1 MIEEFELQAIPAED
15 EALRP
20 RVRAFL
26 DQHWRDVPAQVRAHS
41 WSGFDPGFSRALGAA
56 GFVGLTLPRAYGGA
70 GRSAFARFVVVEELL
85 ARGAPLAAHWI
96 ADRQSGPMIA
106 RYGTEQQRR
115 ELLPGICRGE
125 LYFCIGMSEPDSG
138 SDLASI
144 RTRATRVDGGWRL
157 SGRKIWTT
165 NAHRAHRMIALV
177 RSAPQRE
184 SRHAGLSQFVVDL
197 ALPGVSVRPI
207 ADLTGAEHFNEVSF
221 DDVRLGEDALIG
233 VEGEGWAQVNAEL
246 ALERSGPERVLSSIA
261 VFDELIAWLRGAARC
276 DRHALAQIG
285 AIHAEHIALRA
296 MSVAVTAMVARGG
309 NPLTAAAIVKD
320 LGTRVEQRIAE
331 VASRLVFADP
341 FDPPPAQL
349 LEALA
354 YTTQMAPTFS
364 LRGGTREIL
373 RSMIARAMGLR

>member
-1 MIEEFELQAIPAED
+1 MIEEFEPQAIPAED

-20 RVRAFL
+20 RIRAFL

-56 GFVGLTLPRAYGGA
+56 GFVGLTLPPAYGGA

-106 RYGTEQQRR
+106 RYGTERQRR

-207 ADLTGAEHFNEVSF
+207 ADLTGAEYRDIRDAAYIKNDARRLDAAEQPVVKRRHQRRALAARGDIRGAKVADRCYAGALR
-221 DDVRLGEDALIG
+221 DDVGIAYLQRVGARSVRLVPHGLPVTADGAYLGGLHAGQPQQLDCGVAKPLPDLAVERAEIRNGLIG
-233 VEGEGWAQVNAEL
+233 RRHDGFAQ
-246 ALERSGPERVLSSIA
+246 RV
-261 VFDELIAWLRGAARC
+261 
-276 DRHALAQIG
+276 AQRIG
-285 AIHAEHIALRA
+285 VG
-296 MSVAVTAMVARGG
+296 VAVRCEQFDGGVAETHERGIDAVHAG
-309 NPLTAAAIVKD
+309 A
-320 LGTRVEQRIAE
+320 
-331 VASRLVFADP
+331 
-341 FDPPPAQL
+341 
-349 LEALA
+349 
-354 YTTQMAPTFS
+354 
-364 LRGGTREIL
+364 
-373 RSMIARAMGLR
+373 